1 MKKELDE
8 KTRSE
13 NRCVSTFCA
22 FIFWAA
28 FLNILEAA
36 GKIYLRYKIKDATI
50 LNDYQYYLSA
60 GNVAVLIFVF
70 LICIIVVRKADYYTA
85 NVKPLLL
92 IWGVIL
98 IGASVIYEIT
108 SILYS
113 RAISQ
118 IFTVT
123 SQKQYIYLYNSTH
136 GFKYIGMMVAI
147 TLGTIMTGIMLKSK
161 WLIFLSTFIM
171 TVFIGAFAVFQMYT
185 LNLDFIG
192 KSVGIVWTSV
202 IYHLSETAGLL
213 LMALYVRIK
222 YYKKCK

>member
-1 MKKELDE
+1 MKYELDE
-8 KTRSE
+8 KTKSE
-13 NRCVSTFCA
+13 NRCVSTFFA

-36 GKIYLRYKIKDATI
+36 GKVCLRLKIKDAKS
-50 LNDYQYYLSA
+50 LNEYQYYLSA
-60 GNVAVLIFVF
+60 GNVAVLIFIF

-85 NVKPLLL
+85 HIKPLLL

-98 IGASVIYEIT
+98 IGVSVIYDIT

-113 RAISQ
+113 KAISQ
-118 IFTVT
+118 IFTAT
-123 SQKQYIYLYNSTH
+123 TEKQYIYLYNSTH

-161 WLIFLSTFIM
+161 WLIFSSTFIM
-171 TVFIGAFAVFQMYT
+171 TIFIGAFAAFQMYT
-185 LNLDFIG
+185 IRLDFIG
-192 KSVGIVWTSV
+192 KTVGIVWTSV
-202 IYHLSETAGLL
+202 IYHFAETVGLL
-213 LMALYVRIK
+213 FLALYVRIK